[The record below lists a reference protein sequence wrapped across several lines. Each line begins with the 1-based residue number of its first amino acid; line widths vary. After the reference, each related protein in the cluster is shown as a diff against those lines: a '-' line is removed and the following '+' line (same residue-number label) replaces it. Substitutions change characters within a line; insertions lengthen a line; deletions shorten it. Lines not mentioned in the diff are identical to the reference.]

1 MDTLN
6 PILNALVQD
15 LVRQLTPVVV
25 QAIAG
30 ELENYKLQTDQKISD
45 ALDVNRNWVR
55 GVVGEVLDQD
65 LRGRVADV
73 IDTMD
78 DQHIIDVEAMAA
90 RVIDN
95 LDMGDLAEKV
105 FEEVDLTDLA
115 EKVIDEIDWKTRS
128 KSFST
133 TTRSLFL
140 CLKGPTWDYS
150 TKHKAPCVTCMT
162 CAMQYR
168 TK

>member
-55 GVVGEVLDQD
+55 GVVGEVLDED
-65 LRGRVADV
+65 LRGRIADV
-73 IDTMD
+73 IDDDNFMD
-78 DQHIIDVEAMAA
+78 GAAMAA
-90 RVIDN
+90 RVVDN
-95 LDMGDLAEKV
+95 LDMSDLAEKV
-105 FEEVDLTDLA
+105 LEEVNLTDLA
-115 EKVIDEIDWKTRS
+115 EKVVDEIDLEDKI
-128 KSFST
+128 KEFFNDNSFSV
-133 TTRSLFL
+133 SL
-140 CLKGPTWDYS
+140 S
-150 TKHKAPCVTCMT
+150 
-162 CAMQYR
+162 
-168 TK
+168 

>member
-1 MDTLN
+1 MENLN

-30 ELENYKLQTDQKISD
+30 ELEDYKLQTDQKISD

-55 GVVGEVLDQD
+55 GVVGEVLDED

-73 IDTMD
+73 IETMD
-78 DQHIIDVEAMAA
+78 DENIIDVDAMAA

-95 LDMGDLAEKV
+95 LDISDLAEKV
-105 FEEVDLTDLA
+105 LDEADLTDLA
-115 EKVIDEIDWKTRS
+115 EKVCDEIDLQDKI
-128 KSFST
+128 KEFFNENSFSV
-133 TTRSLFL
+133 SL
-140 CLKGPTWDYS
+140 S
-150 TKHKAPCVTCMT
+150 
-162 CAMQYR
+162 
-168 TK
+168 

>member
-30 ELENYKLQTDQKISD
+30 ELEDYKLQTDQKISD

-55 GVVGEVLDQD
+55 GVVGEVLDED

-73 IDTMD
+73 IETMD
-78 DQHIIDVEAMAA
+78 DENIIDVDAMAA
-90 RVIDN
+90 RVIDD
-95 LDMGDLAEKV
+95 LDISDLAEKV
-105 FEEVDLTDLA
+105 LDEADLTDLA
-115 EKVIDEIDWKTRS
+115 EKVCDEIDLEDKI
-128 KSFST
+128 KEFFNENSFSV
-133 TTRSLFL
+133 SL
-140 CLKGPTWDYS
+140 S
-150 TKHKAPCVTCMT
+150 
-162 CAMQYR
+162 
-168 TK
+168 

>member
-15 LVRQLTPVVV
+15 MVRQLTPVVV

-30 ELENYKLQTDQKISD
+30 ELEDYKLQTDQKISD

-55 GVVGEVLDQD
+55 GVVGEVLDED

-73 IDTMD
+73 IETMD
-78 DQHIIDVEAMAA
+78 DEHIIDVDAMAA

-95 LDMGDLAEKV
+95 LDLGDLAQKVFYEVDISDLAEKV
-105 FEEVDLTDLA
+105 V
-115 EKVIDEIDWKTRS
+115 DEIDMEDKI
-128 KSFST
+128 KEFFNDNSFSV
-133 TTRSLFL
+133 SL
-140 CLKGPTWDYS
+140 S
-150 TKHKAPCVTCMT
+150 
-162 CAMQYR
+162 
-168 TK
+168 

>member
-1 MDTLN
+1 MENLN

-30 ELENYKLQTDQKISD
+30 DLENYRLQTDQKIAD

-73 IDTMD
+73 IETMND
-78 DQHIIDVEAMAA
+78 ENIIDVDAMAA
-90 RVIDN
+90 RVIDD
-95 LDMGDLAEKV
+95 LDISDLAEKV
-105 FEEVDLTDLA
+105 LDEADLTDLA
-115 EKVIDEIDWKTRS
+115 EKVCDEIDLQDKI
-128 KSFST
+128 KEFFNENSFSV
-133 TTRSLFL
+133 SL
-140 CLKGPTWDYS
+140 S
-150 TKHKAPCVTCMT
+150 
-162 CAMQYR
+162 
-168 TK
+168 

>member
-30 ELENYKLQTDQKISD
+30 ELEDYKLQTDQKISD

-73 IDTMD
+73 IETMND
-78 DQHIIDVEAMAA
+78 EHIIDVDAMAA

-95 LDMGDLAEKV
+95 LDLGDLAQKV
-105 FEEVDLTDLA
+105 FYEVDISDLA
-115 EKVIDEIDWKTRS
+115 DKVVDEIDLQDKI
-128 KSFST
+128 KEFFDDNSFSV
-133 TTRSLFL
+133 RLS
-140 CLKGPTWDYS
+140 
-150 TKHKAPCVTCMT
+150 
-162 CAMQYR
+162 
-168 TK
+168 

>member
-45 ALDVNRNWVR
+45 ALDVSRNWVR
-55 GVVGEVLDQD
+55 EVVGEVLDED
-65 LRGRVADV
+65 LRGRIAEV
-73 IDTMD
+73 IDDDNFMD
-78 DQHIIDVEAMAA
+78 GAAMAA

-95 LDMGDLAEKV
+95 LDMSDLAEKV
-105 FEEVDLTDLA
+105 V
-115 EKVIDEIDWKTRS
+115 DEIDLEDKI
-128 KSFST
+128 KEFFNDNSFSV
-133 TTRSLFL
+133 SL
-140 CLKGPTWDYS
+140 S
-150 TKHKAPCVTCMT
+150 
-162 CAMQYR
+162 
-168 TK
+168 

>member
-25 QAIAG
+25 QAIAND
-30 ELENYKLQTDQKISD
+30 LENYRLQTDQKISD
-45 ALDVNRNWVR
+45 ALDVSRNWVR
-55 GVVGEVLDQD
+55 GVVGDVLDQD

-73 IDTMD
+73 IETMD
-78 DQHIIDVEAMAA
+78 DQHIIDVDAMAA

-95 LDMGDLAEKV
+95 LDMSDLAEKV

-115 EKVIDEIDWKTRS
+115 EKVVDEIDLEDKI
-128 KSFST
+128 KEFFNDNSFSV
-133 TTRSLFL
+133 SL
-140 CLKGPTWDYS
+140 S
-150 TKHKAPCVTCMT
+150 
-162 CAMQYR
+162 
-168 TK
+168 

>member
-1 MDTLN
+1 MDTLS

-30 ELENYKLQTDQKISD
+30 ELEDYKLQTDQKISD
-45 ALDVNRNWVR
+45 ALDVSRNWVR
-55 GVVGEVLDQD
+55 EVVGEILDED
-65 LRGRVADV
+65 LRGRIADV
-73 IDTMD
+73 VDDDNFMD
-78 DQHIIDVEAMAA
+78 GAAMAA

-115 EKVIDEIDWKTRS
+115 EKVVDEIDLEDKI
-128 KSFST
+128 KEFFNDNSFSV
-133 TTRSLFL
+133 SL
-140 CLKGPTWDYS
+140 S
-150 TKHKAPCVTCMT
+150 
-162 CAMQYR
+162 
-168 TK
+168 

>member
-1 MDTLN
+1 MENLN
-6 PILNALVQD
+6 PILSALVQD

-25 QAIAG
+25 QAIAND
-30 ELENYKLQTDQKISD
+30 LENYRLQTDQKISD

-55 GVVGEVLDQD
+55 GVVGEVLDED

-73 IDTMD
+73 IETMD
-78 DQHIIDVEAMAA
+78 DQHIIDVDAMAA

-115 EKVIDEIDWKTRS
+115 EKVVDEIDLEDKI
-128 KSFST
+128 KEFFNDNSFSV
-133 TTRSLFL
+133 SL
-140 CLKGPTWDYS
+140 S
-150 TKHKAPCVTCMT
+150 
-162 CAMQYR
+162 
-168 TK
+168 

>member
-30 ELENYKLQTDQKISD
+30 ELEDYKLQTDQKISD

-55 GVVGEVLDQD
+55 GVVGEVLDED

-73 IDTMD
+73 IETMD
-78 DQHIIDVEAMAA
+78 DEDIIDVDAMAA

-95 LDMGDLAEKV
+95 LDISDLAEKV
-105 FEEVDLTDLA
+105 LDEADLTDLA
-115 EKVIDEIDWKTRS
+115 EKVCDEIDLQDKI
-128 KSFST
+128 KEFFNENSFSV
-133 TTRSLFL
+133 SL
-140 CLKGPTWDYS
+140 S
-150 TKHKAPCVTCMT
+150 
-162 CAMQYR
+162 
-168 TK
+168 

>member
-45 ALDVNRNWVR
+45 ALDVSRNWVR
-55 GVVGEVLDQD
+55 EVVGEVLDED
-65 LRGRVADV
+65 LRGRIADV
-73 IDTMD
+73 VDDDNFMD
-78 DQHIIDVEAMAA
+78 GAAMAA

-95 LDMGDLAEKV
+95 LDMSDLAEKV
-105 FEEVDLTDLA
+105 V
-115 EKVIDEIDWKTRS
+115 DEIDLEDKI
-128 KSFST
+128 KEFFNDNSFSV
-133 TTRSLFL
+133 SL
-140 CLKGPTWDYS
+140 S
-150 TKHKAPCVTCMT
+150 
-162 CAMQYR
+162 
-168 TK
+168 

>member
-1 MDTLN
+1 METLN
-6 PILNALVQD
+6 PVLNALVQD
-15 LVRQLTPVVV
+15 LVRQITPVVV

-30 ELENYKLQTDQKISD
+30 ELEDYKLQTDQKISD

-73 IDTMD
+73 IETMD
-78 DQHIIDVEAMAA
+78 DHDIIDFDAMGGW
-90 RVIDN
+90 VIDH

-115 EKVIDEIDWKTRS
+115 EKVVDEIDLQDKI
-128 KSFST
+128 KEFFDDNSFSV
-133 TTRSLFL
+133 RLS
-140 CLKGPTWDYS
+140 
-150 TKHKAPCVTCMT
+150 
-162 CAMQYR
+162 
-168 TK
+168 

>member
-45 ALDVNRNWVR
+45 ALDVSRNWVR
-55 GVVGEVLDQD
+55 EVVGEVLDED
-65 LRGRVADV
+65 LRGRIADV
-73 IDTMD
+73 LDDDNFMD
-78 DQHIIDVEAMAA
+78 GAAMAA

-105 FEEVDLTDLA
+105 V
-115 EKVIDEIDWKTRS
+115 DEIDLEDKI
-128 KSFST
+128 KEFFNDNSFSVS
-133 TTRSLFL
+133 RS
-140 CLKGPTWDYS
+140 
-150 TKHKAPCVTCMT
+150 
-162 CAMQYR
+162 
-168 TK
+168 

>member
-1 MDTLN
+1 MEDLN
-6 PILNALVQD
+6 PILGALVQD

-25 QAIAG
+25 QAIAND
-30 ELENYKLQTDQKISD
+30 LENYRLQTDQKISD
-45 ALDVNRNWVR
+45 ALDVSRNWVR

-73 IDTMD
+73 VETMND
-78 DQHIIDVEAMAA
+78 EHIIDVDAMAA

-115 EKVIDEIDWKTRS
+115 EKVVDEIDLEDKI
-128 KSFST
+128 KEFFNDNSFSV
-133 TTRSLFL
+133 SL
-140 CLKGPTWDYS
+140 S
-150 TKHKAPCVTCMT
+150 
-162 CAMQYR
+162 
-168 TK
+168 

>member
-30 ELENYKLQTDQKISD
+30 ELEDYKLQTDQKISD
-45 ALDVNRNWVR
+45 ALDVSRNWVR
-55 GVVGEVLDQD
+55 EVVGEILDED
-65 LRGRVADV
+65 LRGRIADV
-73 IDTMD
+73 VDDDNFMD
-78 DQHIIDVEAMAA
+78 GAAMAA
-90 RVIDN
+90 RVMDN

-115 EKVIDEIDWKTRS
+115 EKVVDEIDLEDKI
-128 KSFST
+128 KEFFNDNSFSV
-133 TTRSLFL
+133 SL
-140 CLKGPTWDYS
+140 S
-150 TKHKAPCVTCMT
+150 
-162 CAMQYR
+162 
-168 TK
+168 